1 MKAMILAAGHGKR
14 MRPLTDQLPKPLLKV
29 YDKPLL
35 VWHIENLQ
43 RAGFRDIIINIG
55 WYGYKIPETLG
66 NGSQWGVTLHYSD
79 EQQSGA
85 LETAGGIAKA
95 LPLLGTE
102 PFLVVNGD
110 TWCDYPYPAMTLAD
124 NDLAHL
130 ILINNPEHNLTGD
143 FYLSNHRITDRKD
156 QETGLTFSGI
166 GYYRPELFKTINPA
180 GEKAALAPLL
190 RTAMS
195 AGKVSGEHYQG
206 IWHDIGTPERLN
218 HFDQALRTMSIK

>member
-14 MRPLTDQLPKPLLKV
+14 MRPLTNQLPKPLLKV

-66 NGSQWGVTLHYSD
+66 DGTQWGVTLHYSD

-143 FYLSNHRITDRKD
+143 FYLSNRRITDRKD
-156 QETGLTFSGI
+156 QKTGLTFSGI

-218 HFDQALRTMSIK
+218 HFDQTLRTMSIK